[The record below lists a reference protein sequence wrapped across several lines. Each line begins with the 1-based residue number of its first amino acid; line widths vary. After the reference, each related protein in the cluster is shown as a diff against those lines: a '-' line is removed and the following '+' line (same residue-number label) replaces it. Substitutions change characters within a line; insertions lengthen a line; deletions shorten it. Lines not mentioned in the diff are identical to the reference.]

1 MSGSL
6 ARDAARI
13 AATLALTWTPVGV
26 LTLAPERAHAQTPAA
41 QATGRIV
48 GTVTAEGGQ
57 PLSGAQVSVVG
68 TRIGSVT
75 GEDGRFTLS
84 GVTPGSVEVRVQR
97 IGYTP
102 VTQNVAVVG
111 GQPATLNFT
120 LRSQAITL
128 NSVVTVGY
136 TNQER
141 RDISGAVSSVS
152 DEALQDRKV
161 ATVEEALRGRI
172 AGVQISSSG
181 EPGEGS
187 RIVVRG
193 QNFVSGSAEP
203 LYVVDGLYL
212 RQNPNLNPND
222 IASIQVLKDASAAS
236 QYGAQAANGVIVITT
251 KRGSGGDNSVSLRS
265 YYGFQTVPKKIDMMN
280 AREWAELN
288 AQAWTGDSRGIPLYT
303 QQTLAGTRTID
314 TDWQDEVFRQGGIQD
329 HNLQAMGGTGT
340 ANYLVSGG
348 YLRQT
353 GTVIGTGFERY
364 SLRVNSELRRG
375 RFTFGENLS
384 LSRANTQQPPT
395 DQLIDALRFL
405 PVIPVRDSTTNSGF
419 GTGSDQAPT
428 FGVNPVGA
436 VALREDQLRRNQAFG
451 TVYGEVALLGSLRY
465 RLNLGLNYNDG
476 NYTRFQRA
484 GYRPRQ
490 NEPRNPAELQDQRNN
505 TEALLFENLLNFDR
519 AFGPHQV
526 NAVAGYTEQR
536 ENFSRIEGFR
546 RNFPNE
552 SLEQLDAGTADL
564 NNLGFANDSR
574 LRSYL
579 VRANYTIA
587 DRYLFTGSFR
597 RDGSSRF
604 GPNNRWGNFGAG
616 SVGWVM
622 SEEGFFK
629 NSGIGQAIS
638 FLKLRASYGTQGN
651 QDFADYQFAG
661 LISGSGT
668 SYPFGRD
675 QAVQFGATQLN
686 LANPNIRWQENTQ
699 QNYGLDFNLLDD
711 RLAFTADYYVAQ
723 SDGILVRAP
732 LPASLASVDAPFV
745 NAGSVR
751 NSGLE
756 LGASYRY
763 ERGALQLNTTANLTT
778 VRNKV
783 LSLGNGAQPLF
794 GGPGNVTRTAVGSA
808 IGTFFVRKKIGI
820 FQSQEEVNA
829 YTFTNTNGVTSRI
842 QPNAVAGDVK
852 YADINNDGL
861 INDDDRYEAG
871 SGIPDYEGG
880 LFVDGRFRRFD
891 FSVGLRGMWGNE
903 VFNDARWWTDRMD
916 DNSGYRADLRPW
928 TPQNP
933 STTTPRAVI
942 GAPGTQNGIEQSDR
956 WIEDGAFLRVQNIV
970 LGYRLPA
977 SITRVARMG
986 SDSRVYLN
994 LQNVW
999 TITGYSGWDPETLG
1013 NNGGLLARGVDTG
1026 QIYPNPRTISLGI
1039 DLGF

>member
-1 MSGSL
+1 
-6 ARDAARI
+6 
-13 AATLALTWTPVGV
+13 V
-26 LTLAPERAHAQTPAA
+26 
-41 QATGRIV
+41 
-48 GTVTAEGGQ
+48 
-57 PLSGAQVSVVG
+57 
-68 TRIGSVT
+68 
-75 GEDGRFTLS
+75 
-84 GVTPGSVEVRVQR
+84 PGSVQVRVAR
-97 IGYTP
+97 IGYAP
-102 VTQNVAVVG
+102 GTQTVAVVA
-111 GQPATLNFT
+111 GQPATLTFA
-120 LRSQAITL
+120 LQSQAVTL

-141 RDISGAVSSVS
+141 RDISGAVASVT

-172 AGVQISSSG
+172 PGVQISSSG
-181 EPGEGS
+181 EPGEAS

-236 QYGAQAANGVIVITT
+236 QYGAQAANGVVVITT
-251 KRGSGGDNSVSLRS
+251 KRGSGAENRVSLRS
-265 YYGFQTVPKKIDMMN
+265 YYGVQTTPKQIDMMN
-280 AREWAELN
+280 AQEWAALN
-288 AQAWTGDSRGIPLYT
+288 AEAWKDDSRGIPLFT

-314 TDWQDEVFRQGGIQD
+314 TDWQDEVFKRGAIQD
-329 HNLQAMGGTGT
+329 HNLQAMGGTGS

-348 YLRQT
+348 FLKQD

-375 RFTFGENLS
+375 RFTIGENLS
-384 LSRANTQQPPT
+384 LARANTKEPPT

-405 PVIPVRDSTTNSGF
+405 PVIPVVDSTTNSRF

-436 VALREDQLRRNQAFG
+436 VALRQDNTRRNQAFG
-451 TVYGEVALLGSLRY
+451 TVYGELALLQSLRY
-465 RLNLGLNYNDG
+465 RLNLGLNYNDA

-505 TEALLFENLLNFDR
+505 TQALLVENLLNFDQ
-519 AFGPHQV
+519 AFGRHQL
-526 NAVAGYTEQR
+526 NAVGGYTEQR
-536 ENFSRIEGFR
+536 ESFSRIEGFR

-564 NNLGFANDSR
+564 NNVGYANDSR
-574 LRSYL
+574 LRSFL
-579 VRANYTIA
+579 ARANYTIA
-587 DRYLFTGSFR
+587 DRYLFTASFR

-616 SVGWVM
+616 SVGWVL

-629 NSGIGQAIS
+629 NSALGRGIS

-661 LISGSGT
+661 LIAGSGT
-668 SYPFGRD
+668 SYPLGRD

-699 QNYGLDFNLLDD
+699 QNYGLDFNLLGD
-711 RLAFTADYYVAQ
+711 RLAITADYYVGQ

-732 LPASLASVDAPFV
+732 LPSSLATVDAPFV

-756 LGASYRY
+756 LGATYRY
-763 ERGALQLNTTANLTT
+763 ERGGLQLNTSANLTT

-794 GGPGNVTRTAVGSA
+794 GGPGNVTRTAVGSS
-808 IGTFFVRKKIGI
+808 IGTFFVRKKVGI

-829 YTFTNTNGVTSRI
+829 YTFTNAAGVTTRI
-842 QPNAVAGDVK
+842 QPNARAGDVK
-852 YADINNDGL
+852 YADVNNDGL

-871 SGIPDYEGG
+871 SGIPDFEGG
-880 LFVDGRFRRFD
+880 FFLDGRYRRLD
-891 FSVGLRGMWGNE
+891 FTVGLRGMVGNE

-942 GAPGTQNGIEQSDR
+942 GAPGNQNGIEQSDR
-956 WIEDGAFLRVQNIV
+956 WIEDGSFLRVQNIV
-970 LGYRLPA
+970 VGYRLPQR
-977 SITRVARMG
+977 ITRVARMG
-986 SDSRVYLN
+986 SDSRVYVN
-994 LQNVW
+994 LQNVF

-1026 QIYPNPRTISLGI
+1026 QIYPNPRTISVGI